1 MSKLQELIQKL
12 CPNGVE
18 YKKLG
23 DLGAFENIGVDKKTI
38 EGQTLVKLLNYVD
51 VYKKI
56 YIDNNIPQM
65 IVSASTK
72 KIHDCSC
79 EKGDIFITPT
89 SETRDDIG
97 HAAVITETLVN
108 TVYSYHIM
116 RLRLF
121 EYNMTTSFFIRY
133 LFETDI
139 VQKQICKLA
148 KGLTR
153 FGLSKYDFA
162 KIEIPIPPLE
172 VQEEIV
178 KILDR
183 FADYAAELQAEL
195 QARQEQYE
203 YYRDKLLSFNN
214 IDGGGY
220 ASVTWMKMSEIG
232 TFIRGNGL
240 QKKDFTERGVPC
252 IHYGQIY
259 TYYGTFAFHT
269 KSFVNEELAKKCKK
283 AHTGDLVFA
292 TVSEN
297 VDDVCK
303 CVAWLGND
311 EICISGDSLAFC
323 HNQNPKYLA
332 YYFQTAA
339 FADYK
344 RSKVTG
350 TKVIRLHQSKLEQ
363 FVVPVPS
370 LVEQEH
376 IVSVL
381 DKFETLVNSLTTG
394 LPAEIAAVQEQYE
407 YYRNKLLSFP
417 RNEKISA

>member
-1 MSKLQELIQKL
+1 MSKLKELIDKY

-18 YKKLG
+18 FKRLG
-23 DLGAFENIGVDKKTI
+23 ELGVFENIGVDKKTV
-38 EGQTLVKLLNYVD
+38 EGQPLVTLLNYVD
-51 VYKKI
+51 VYKNM
-56 YIDNNIPQM
+56 YIDNKTPHM
-65 IVSASTK
+65 IVSATEK
-72 KIHDCSC
+72 KIQSCSC

-97 HAAVITETLVN
+97 HASVVTETLIN

-116 RLRLF
+116 RFRLI
-121 EYNMTTSFFIRY
+121 EVNMITSFFIRY
-133 LFETDI
+133 LFETEI
-139 VQKQICKLA
+139 VQKQIYKLA

-162 KIEIPIPPLE
+162 KIEIPFPPLD

-183 FADYAAELQAEL
+183 FAEYAAELQAEL
-195 QARQEQYE
+195 QARQDQYE
-203 YYRDKLLSFNN
+203 YYRNKLLIFSDIN
-214 IDGGGY
+214 GGGY

-232 TFIRGNGL
+232 TFVRGNGL
-240 QKKDFTERGVPC
+240 QKKDFTENGVPC

-259 TYYGTFAFHT
+259 TYYGTFATNT
-269 KSFVNEELAKKCKK
+269 KSFVNEETAKKCKK

-303 CVAWLGND
+303 CVAWLGNE

-363 FVVPVPS
+363 FVIPIPS
-370 LVEQEH
+370 LVEQER
-376 IVSVL
+376 IVSIL
-381 DKFETLVNSLTTG
+381 DKFETLVNDLSKG
-394 LPAEIAAVQEQYE
+394 LPAEIAAVQERYE

-417 RNEKISA
+417 KYRLSA

>member
-1 MSKLQELIQKL
+1 MSKLQELIQRL

-23 DLGAFENIGVDKKTI
+23 DIGVFENIGVDKKI
-38 EGQTLVKLLNYVD
+38 VEGQPLVTLLNYVD
-51 VYKKI
+51 VYKNI
-56 YIDNNIPQM
+56 YINNTIPKM
-65 IVSASTK
+65 IVSAPHK
-72 KIHDCSC
+72 KVLECSC

-97 HAAVITETLVN
+97 HAAVITETLIN

-116 RLRLF
+116 RLRLSK
-121 EYNMTTSFFIRY
+121 YNMITSFFIRY

-162 KIEIPIPPLE
+162 KIEIPIPPIE
-172 VQEEIV
+172 VQTEIV
-178 KILDR
+178 RILDH
-183 FADYAAELQAEL
+183 FNFLAAELQAEL

-203 YYRDKLLSFNN
+203 YYRNKLLTFSN
-214 IDGGGY
+214 INEKGY

-240 QKKDFTERGVPC
+240 QKKDFTDNGVPC

-259 TYYGTFAFHT
+259 TYYGTFASKT
-269 KSFVNEELAKKCKK
+269 KSFVSRNTAQKCKK
-283 AHTGDLVFA
+283 AHKSDLIFA

-297 VDDVCK
+297 IEDVCK
-303 CVAWLGND
+303 CVAWLGNE

-332 YYFQTAA
+332 YYFQTTA
-339 FADYK
+339 FANYK

-363 FVVPVPS
+363 FIIPLPPIS
-370 LVEQEH
+370 EQER
-376 IVSVL
+376 IVSIL
-381 DKFETLVNSLTTG
+381 DKFEALTSDLSQG

-407 YYRNKLLSFP
+407 YYRDKLLSFP
-417 RNEKISA
+417 KNKVSA